1 MEIKAS
7 DVAKLRQMTG
17 AGMMDCKKALVE
29 AEGDFTRAQEI
40 IREKGK
46 LVAAKRSDRETTE
59 VKVIALVNADNTK
72 AIITALGCE
81 TDFVAKN
88 AEFQELA
95 GNIAKTALENFP
107 ADLAGLMACSFNGQT
122 VEDAITQQTG
132 KSGEKHAVPFYASI
146 EAPYIASY
154 MHVIN
159 GKLAAIVG
167 FNKEVS
173 AEVGK
178 GIAMQVAS
186 MNPVALDAESV
197 PQEVINNELTVAV
210 EKTKEELVL
219 KAVEAALKKAGINPS
234 HVDSEDHIESNMAK
248 GWITEEEAAKAREI
262 KATVSA
268 EKTAGLGAEEA
279 KIQNIAKGRLG
290 KFFKENTLLEQAYQ
304 MGDGKQSVKDFLASV
319 DKDVKVVAFKRFSLN
334 D

>member
-1 MEIKAS
+1 
-7 DVAKLRQMTG
+7 MTG

-29 AEGDFTRAQEI
+29 AEGDFNRAQEI

-59 VKVIALVNADNTK
+59 GKVVALVNADNTK

-95 GNIAKTALENFP
+95 GNIAKAALENFP

-167 FNKEVS
+167 FNKVV
-173 AEVGK
+173 APEVGK

-197 PQEVINNELTVAV
+197 PQEVINNELAVAV

-248 GWITEEEAAKAREI
+248 GWISAEDAAKAREI
-262 KATVSA
+262 KATVTA

-290 KFFKENTLLEQAYQ
+290 KFFKENTLVEQVYQ
-304 MGDGKQSVKDFLASV
+304 MGDGKQTVKDFLASV

>member
-29 AEGDFTRAQEI
+29 AEGDFNRAQEI

-59 VKVIALVNADNTK
+59 GKVVALVNADNTK
-72 AIITALGCE
+72 AILTALGCE

-95 GNIAKTALENFP
+95 GNIAKAALENFP

-167 FNKEVS
+167 FNKVV
-173 AEVGK
+173 APEVGK

-197 PQEVINNELTVAV
+197 PQEVINNELAVAV

-248 GWITEEEAAKAREI
+248 GWISAEDAAKAREI
-262 KATVSA
+262 KATVTA

-290 KFFKENTLLEQAYQ
+290 KFFKENTLVEQVYQ
-304 MGDGKQSVKDFLASV
+304 MGDGKQTVKDFLASV

>member
-1 MEIKAS
+1 
-7 DVAKLRQMTG
+7 
-17 AGMMDCKKALVE
+17 
-29 AEGDFTRAQEI
+29 
-40 IREKGK
+40 
-46 LVAAKRSDRETTE
+46 
-59 VKVIALVNADNTK
+59 
-72 AIITALGCE
+72 AI
-81 TDFVAKN
+81 
-88 AEFQELA
+88 
-95 GNIAKTALENFP
+95 
-107 ADLAGLMACSFNGQT
+107 
-122 VEDAITQQTG
+122 
-132 KSGEKHAVPFYASI
+132 PFYASI

-167 FNKEVS
+167 FNKEVP

-178 GIAMQVAS
+178 GLAMQVAS

-197 PQEVINNELTVAV
+197 PQEVINNELTVAI
-210 EKTKEELVL
+210 EKTKEEIVL
-219 KAVEAALKKAGINPS
+219 KAVEAALKKAGINPT

>member
-29 AEGDFTRAQEI
+29 AEGDFNRAQEI

-59 VKVIALVNADNTK
+59 GKVVALVNADNTK

-95 GNIAKTALENFP
+95 GNIAKAALENFP

-167 FNKEVS
+167 FNKVV
-173 AEVGK
+173 APEVGK

-197 PQEVINNELTVAV
+197 PQEVINNELAVAV

-248 GWITEEEAAKAREI
+248 GWISAEDAAKAREI
-262 KATVSA
+262 KATVTA

-290 KFFKENTLLEQAYQ
+290 KFFKENTLVEQVYQ
-304 MGDGKQSVKDFLASV
+304 MGDGKQTVKEFLASV

>member
-29 AEGDFTRAQEI
+29 AEGDFNRAQEI

-59 VKVIALVNADNTK
+59 GKVVALVNADNTK
-72 AIITALGCE
+72 AILTALGCE

-167 FNKEVS
+167 FNKVV
-173 AEVGK
+173 APEVGK

-197 PQEVINNELTVAV
+197 PQEVINNELAVAV

-248 GWITEEEAAKAREI
+248 GWISAEDAAKAREI
-262 KATVSA
+262 KATVTA

-290 KFFKENTLLEQAYQ
+290 KFFKENTLVEQVYQ
-304 MGDGKQSVKDFLASV
+304 MGDGKQTVKDFLASV